1 MKGRDTMYNIITISR
16 QCGSGGHS
24 IGEEL
29 SKKLGIPLYDREI
42 IEMTAKESGL
52 TNEFIEE
59 SNEKITNSVLFNIA
73 NSMTYATQVFNGG
86 TVSLV
91 DEVFFIQ
98 CKVIKDLAS
107 RGPCIFV
114 GRCADYVLKERDDV
128 LNVFIQADKPYRV
141 ERFSQEYGCTA
152 KEAEVAIK
160 KRDKGRQNY
169 HKYYSDRE
177 WGKSENYDMVMNSK
191 KIGIEGCA
199 KIIADIVNDS
209 KK

>member
-1 MKGRDTMYNIITISR
+1 MYNIVTISR

-24 IGEEL
+24 IGEKL
-29 SKKLGIPLYDREI
+29 SKELGIPLYDREI

-59 SNEKITNSVLFNIA
+59 SNERITNSVLFNIA
-73 NSMTYATQVFNGG
+73 NSMTYATQVFSGG

-98 CKVIKDLAS
+98 CRVIKELAE

-114 GRCADYVLKERDDV
+114 GRCADYVLKERDDI
-128 LNVFIQADKPYRV
+128 LNVFVHADKEFRV
-141 ERFSQEYGCTA
+141 ERFAKNNQCSE
-152 KEAEVAIK
+152 KEAEIAIK

-177 WGKSENYDMVMNSK
+177 WGKSENYDLIFNSQ
-191 KIGIEGCA
+191 KIGIDTCV
-199 KIIADIVNDS
+199 KIIADVVNES
-209 KK
+209 KNK